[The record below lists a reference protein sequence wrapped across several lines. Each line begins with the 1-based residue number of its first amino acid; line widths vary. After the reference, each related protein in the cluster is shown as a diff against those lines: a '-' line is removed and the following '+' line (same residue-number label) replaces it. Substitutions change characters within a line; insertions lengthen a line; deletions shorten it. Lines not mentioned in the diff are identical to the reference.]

1 MIKKLNHYRF
11 DNIAGGLQ
19 IFVEKICSKLLYQI
33 NKKYKSKYFTISGG
47 VSMNVK
53 LHKVLA
59 ELKFVKKIYVAPT
72 GTDESLAIGAC
83 YYISKSKSHS
93 LNNIYLE

>member
-1 MIKKLNHYRF
+1 
-11 DNIAGGLQ
+11 
-19 IFVEKICSKLLYQI
+19 
-33 NKKYKSKYFTISGG
+33 
-47 VSMNVK
+47 MNVK

-59 ELKFVKKIYVAPT
+59 ELKFVKKIYVALT

-93 LNNIYLE
+93 LNNIYLGQKLFKNKITSNLF